1 MSNSHPYSDLP
12 RAAFWKTAVA
22 DRHIADMEDLSS
34 RIPLRRADRVATAGS
49 CFAQHIGARLAAS
62 GANYLDYEPAPDG
75 WRDEDARRHGFK
87 VYSCRYGNIYTVR
100 QLLQLA
106 QEALGETERKP
117 IIWTRD
123 GRFYDALRP
132 SVDPAGHAKAEDV
145 AALREVHLR
154 QVRRL
159 LSDLDVLV
167 FTLGLTEAWV
177 DTGEGVVLPTAPG
190 TIAGSFDP
198 SVHTF
203 HNFRYPEIASDLEEF
218 WRLVKRVNASAR
230 LILTVSP
237 IPLTA
242 TASGEHVLQ
251 ATTYSKSVL
260 RAVAGDFAADQADV
274 YYFPSFE
281 IISSP
286 ASAGFFFNPDRRTVN
301 PLGVEVVMKH
311 FMRSLDGFDAATE
324 VDVGDGHDLA
334 EICDEGKLEQ
344 YAAG

>member
-1 MSNSHPYSDLP
+1 M
-12 RAAFWKTAVA
+12 
-22 DRHIADMEDLSS
+22 
-34 RIPLRRADRVATAGS
+34 
-49 CFAQHIGARLAAS
+49 
-62 GANYLDYEPAPDG
+62 
-75 WRDEDARRHGFK
+75 
-87 VYSCRYGNIYTVR
+87 YSCRYGNIYTVR

-106 QEALGETERKP
+106 REAVQETKP
-117 IIWTRD
+117 KSIIWTRD

-132 SVDPAGHAKAEDV
+132 SVDPAGHATAEDV
-145 AALREVHLR
+145 TSLRKLHLR

-159 LSDLDVLV
+159 LTDLDVLV

-177 DTGEGVVLPTAPG
+177 DTGEGVVLPAAPG
-190 TIAGSFDP
+190 TIAGTFDP
-198 SVHTF
+198 TTCSF
-203 HNFRYPEIASDLEEF
+203 HNFRYPEIACDLEEF
-218 WRLVKRVNASAR
+218 WTLVKSINPTAR

-242 TASGEHVLQ
+242 TASGNHVLQ

-260 RAVAGDFAADQADV
+260 RAVADDFAADREDV

-281 IISSP
+281 IIASP

-311 FMRSLDGFDAATE
+311 FMKSLQGFEPVNEEHERD
-324 VDVGDGHDLA
+324 DHDLTV
-334 EICDEGKLEQ
+334 ICDEGKLEQ